1 MTVVSALTI
10 RIGLP
15 SGETYTPEDGLVG
28 FWLDDDGL
36 HLRLLDEDDG
46 SYTVVDYA
54 PDEFVGLTVENS

>member
-28 FWLDDDGL
+28 FWLDDEACTSGCWT
-36 HLRLLDEDDG
+36 R
-46 SYTVVDYA
+46 TMA
-54 PDEFVGLTVENS
+54 PTPWWTTRRTSSSA